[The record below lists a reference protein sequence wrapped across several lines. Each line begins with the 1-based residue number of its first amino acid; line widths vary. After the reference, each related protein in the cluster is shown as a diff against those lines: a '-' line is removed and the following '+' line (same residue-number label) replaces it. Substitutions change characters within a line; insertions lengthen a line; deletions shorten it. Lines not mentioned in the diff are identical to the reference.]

1 MTEPVPPAAGPP
13 GAAGSAR
20 SSDSPGAAAGQPV
33 VLVARAPERAAGLL
47 ALLRERGLD
56 PIAAPV
62 IERAPVED
70 PAELDAARERLADG
84 AYTWVA
90 ITSVNAVDALLGP
103 APDGAAANVANAD
116 GAASAGEDT
125 TSAGSVAESRQ
136 RLLRATHLGVDD
148 SPPTDT
154 PAPSDTPSAGSVESR
169 SVHPGPVR
177 WAAVGPATERALA
190 ARGVT
195 ADLVPRTATGA
206 GLADAFPV
214 APKGL
219 APRVLLPLGDLASDT
234 LRAGLA
240 AKGWVADVV
249 TAYRTVARELPAELR
264 GPYDVVVVTS
274 GSAARQLAAQLGP
287 QRVVAI
293 GEPSAGT
300 ARAVGHT
307 VLAVAATP
315 TDAALADAVTE
326 ALVRT

>member
-13 GAAGSAR
+13 VAAGSTG
-20 SSDSPGAAAGQPV
+20 SSDSPAPTAGQPA

-47 ALLRERGLD
+47 ALLRGRGLD
-56 PIAAPV
+56 PVASPV

-84 AYTWVA
+84 AYDWVA

-103 APDGAAANVANAD
+103 E
-116 GAASAGEDT
+116 SA
-125 TSAGSVAESRQ
+125 
-136 RLLRATHLGVDD
+136 
-148 SPPTDT
+148 
-154 PAPSDTPSAGSVESR
+154 ESR
-169 SVHPGPVR
+169 SVHAGPVR
-177 WAAVGPATERALA
+177 WAAVGPATEQALA
-190 ARGVT
+190 AHGISV
-195 ADLVPRTATGA
+195 DLVPRTTTGA

-214 APKGL
+214 APLGP
-219 APRVLLPLGDLASDT
+219 AHRVLLPLGDLASDT

-264 GPYDVVVVTS
+264 GSYDVVVVTS
-274 GSAARQLAAQLGP
+274 GSAARQVAAQLGP

-293 GEPSAGT
+293 GGPSAGT